1 MSASAREA
9 SLGSAIRLSAE
20 VIIRISSIV
29 ATLWLTR
36 AMGVATFGSFVLGL
50 SIGLMIAELSD
61 LGINAIVVPMIV
73 RSPRNLKTLFILK
86 ALMSA
91 AVVALCAALVP
102 LGAWLSGLEVA
113 VLALCTLHFLAASW
127 IEMTGTALRALGR
140 RVDEAILLLVFRF
153 ALVAMVIAAPF
164 GLTLGGAAASYAA
177 AVAPA
182 LLLSGA
188 LLFVRREVPT
198 PGEAGD
204 SLHAILRQAA
214 PMGLNTYLAIISTR
228 VELFLLQAYQG
239 PHMVGLFG
247 GATRIVESLLTLP
260 SAIAAGALPSVARDV
275 VKGSR
280 GAAQRTF
287 GLIVWIGVPAA
298 IGLALCAPDVL
309 AVLGPG
315 FVEGAKALQILSLA
329 LFLCFANAALFH
341 ILIAAGDTAVIPRLT
356 GMRVTV
362 AAVVGLVLIPSLGL
376 QGAAL
381 SFTTAEAVL
390 FLALVRKA
398 REHAPI
404 EVARPVG
411 FAVLACAPMA
421 GLLALWPL
429 SLLISIVA
437 GATLFAVSAALILRR
452 GTEAAGLA

>member
-1 MSASAREA
+1 
-9 SLGSAIRLSAE
+9 
-20 VIIRISSIV
+20 
-29 ATLWLTR
+29 
-36 AMGVATFGSFVLGL
+36 
-50 SIGLMIAELSD
+50 
-61 LGINAIVVPMIV
+61 VVPLIV
-73 RSPRNLKTLFILK
+73 RSRRNLRTLFLLK

-91 AVVALCAALVP
+91 AVLALCAALVP
-102 LGAWLSGLEVA
+102 FAAGLSGIPTA

-140 RVDEAILLLVFRF
+140 RVDEALLLLVFRF
-153 ALVAMVIAAPF
+153 VLVALVIAAPF

-188 LLFVRREVPT
+188 LLFVRRDRAPSVEV
-198 PGEAGD
+198 GA
-204 SLHAILRQAA
+204 SLQAILRQAA
-214 PMGLNTYLAIISTR
+214 PMGINSYLAILSTR
-228 VELFLLQAYQG
+228 VELFLLQAFQG
-239 PHMVGLFG
+239 PHVVGLFG

-287 GLIVWIGVPAA
+287 GLVVWMGVPAA
-298 IGLALCAPDVL
+298 IGLALCASDVL
-309 AVLGPG
+309 SVLGPG
-315 FVEGAKALQILSLA
+315 FVEGAPALRILSLA

-356 GMRVTV
+356 GMRVVTA
-362 AAVVGLVLIPSLGL
+362 AAVGLILIPVLGL
-376 QGAAL
+376 PGAAL
-381 SFTTAEAVL
+381 SFTSAEAVL
-390 FLALVRKA
+390 FQALARKA

-404 EVARPVG
+404 EVARPVS

-421 GLLALWPL
+421 GVLFLWPL
-429 SLLISIVA
+429 SLLISIVV
-437 GATLFAVSAALILRR
+437 GALLFMISAALILRR